1 MWRSSLS
8 GWCNSNPHS
17 LHLVLVD
24 FPFFPKRPM
33 TYDFYELIKRFFI
46 PCSLAIKNITVLGSG
61 VMGHGIAQVSATAGY
76 NVVLRDIKQEFLD
89 KAMEKIKWSLDKL
102 VTKEKISSEE
112 GATIFSRITPIV
124 DLNDAVK
131 DAELVIEVVPEIM
144 DLKKQVYA
152 ELDKVA
158 KPEVVFAS
166 NTSTLPIT
174 EIANTTS
181 RPDKFIGIHF
191 FNPPQL
197 MKLVEVIPGEKTSQE
212 ITNLTQEFVKSVNK
226 QAVLCRKD
234 VPGFI
239 INRLFIPMVHEACY
253 LQDRTGSTL
262 EEIDSAVK
270 FKLGFPMGIFELA
283 DFTGMDVIHKA
294 TVEMHLRDKKVITPH
309 KTIEKMFDEKKL
321 GQKSGEGYY
330 KYSDDKYERVELS
343 EELAQKCNP
352 IQLVANVLNNAAW
365 LITNGASDIEEIEMA
380 ARLGLGLRKPLF
392 ETAKEVGIKNIVDE
406 LNNLAQIHG
415 EFYKPDPLLESMV

>member
-1 MWRSSLS
+1 MWNDLLKVIKDAGFASS
-8 GWCNSNPHS
+8 
-17 LHLVLVD
+17 
-24 FPFFPKRPM
+24 M
-33 TYDFYELIKRFFI
+33 
-46 PCSLAIKNITVLGSG
+46 AIKNITVLGSG

-76 NVVLRDIKQEFLD
+76 NIVLRDIKQEFLD

-102 VTKEKISSEE
+102 VSKEKISKEE
-112 GATIFSRITPIV
+112 GDAIFARIKPVV
-124 DLNDAVK
+124 DLTEAVK

-152 ELDKVA
+152 ELDKAAGPDVI
-158 KPEVVFAS
+158 FAS

-181 RPDKFIGIHF
+181 RPEKFIGIHF

-197 MKLVEVIPGEKTSQE
+197 MKLVEVIPGEKTAQE
-212 ITNLTQEFVKSVNK
+212 ITELTQSYVKSVNK

-239 INRLFIPMVHEACY
+239 INRLFIPMVHEACFVK
-253 LQDRTGSTL
+253 DRTGATL

-294 TVEMHLRDKKVITPH
+294 TVEMHLRDKKVINPH
-309 KTIEKMFDEKKL
+309 KLVEKMFNEKKL

-330 KYSDDKYERVELS
+330 RYSDDKYERVALS
-343 EELAQKCNP
+343 EELAEKCNP

-365 LITNGASDIEEIEMA
+365 LVTNGASDIDEIEKA
-380 ARLGLGLRKPLF
+380 AQLGLGLKKPLF
-392 ETAKEVGIKNIVDE
+392 ETAREIGIKKIVDE
-406 LNNLAQIHG
+406 LNKLAEEHG
-415 EFYKPDPLLESMV
+415 EFYRPDPLLTSMQ

>member
-1 MWRSSLS
+1 MIISDDFEP
-8 GWCNSNPHS
+8 SNTLKSKHGF
-17 LHLVLVD
+17 LKNMKV
-24 FPFFPKRPM
+24 
-33 TYDFYELIKRFFI
+33 
-46 PCSLAIKNITVLGSG
+46 KNITVLGSG

-76 NVVLRDIKQEFLD
+76 NVVLRDIKKEFLD

-102 VTKEKISSEE
+102 VSKEKISKEE
-112 GATIFSRITPIV
+112 GDSIFSRITPIV
-124 DLNDAVK
+124 DLSDAVK
-131 DAELVIEVVPEIM
+131 DAELIIEVVPEIM
-144 DLKKQVYA
+144 DLKKKVYE

-158 KPEVVFAS
+158 APEVIFAS

-181 RPDKFIGIHF
+181 RPEKFIGIHF

-212 ITNLTQEFVKSVNK
+212 VTDLTLEYVNSVNK
-226 QAVLCRKD
+226 VAVVCRKD

-239 INRLFIPMVHEACY
+239 INRLFIPMVHEACF
-253 LQDRTGSTL
+253 LKDRTGATL

-294 TVEMHLRDKKVITPH
+294 TTEMYLRDKKVINPH
-309 KTIEKMFDEKKL
+309 PLVEKMFDDKKL

-330 KYSDDKYERVELS
+330 KYSDDKYERVSLS
-343 EELAQKCNP
+343 EELAAKCNP
-352 IQLVANVLNNAAW
+352 IQIVANILNNAAW
-365 LITNGASDIEEIEMA
+365 LISNGASDIEEIEKA
-380 ARLGLGLRKPLF
+380 AKLGLGLKKPLF
-392 ETAKEVGIKNIVDE
+392 ETAKEIGIGKIVEE
-406 LNNLAQIHG
+406 LNKLANEHG
-415 EFYKPDPLLESMV
+415 EFYKPDPLLVSMQ

>member
-1 MWRSSLS
+1 
-8 GWCNSNPHS
+8 
-17 LHLVLVD
+17 
-24 FPFFPKRPM
+24 M
-33 TYDFYELIKRFFI
+33 TV
-46 PCSLAIKNITVLGSG
+46 KNITVLGSG

-102 VTKEKISSEE
+102 VSKEKISKEE
-112 GATIFSRITPIV
+112 GDSIFSRITPIV
-124 DLNDAVK
+124 DLNEAVK
-131 DAELVIEVVPEIM
+131 NAELVIEVVPEIM
-144 DLKKQVYA
+144 DLKKSVYA
-152 ELDKVA
+152 ELDKA
-158 KPEVVFAS
+158 ANPEVVFAS

-181 RPDKFIGIHF
+181 RPEKFIGIHF

-212 ITNLTQEFVKSVNK
+212 ITDLTLEYVKSVNK
-226 QAVLCRKD
+226 QAVVCRKD

-253 LQDRTGSTL
+253 AQDRTNSTL

-294 TVEMHLRDKKVITPH
+294 TVEMHLRDKKVINPH
-309 KTIEKMFDEKKL
+309 PTVEKMFDEKKL

-330 KYSDDKYERVELS
+330 KYSDDKYERVALS
-343 EELAQKCNP
+343 EELAEKFNP
-352 IQLVANVLNNAAW
+352 IQLVANSLNNAAW
-365 LITNGASDIEEIEMA
+365 LITNGASDIGEIEKA
-380 ARLGLGLRKPLF
+380 ARLGLGLKKPLF
-392 ETAKEVGIKNIVDE
+392 ETAKEIGIKNIVDE
-406 LNNLAQIHG
+406 LNNLAKEHG
-415 EFYKPDPLLESMV
+415 EFYKPDPLLISMQ

>member
-1 MWRSSLS
+1 ML
-8 GWCNSNPHS
+8 N
-17 LHLVLVD
+17 
-24 FPFFPKRPM
+24 
-33 TYDFYELIKRFFI
+33 
-46 PCSLAIKNITVLGSG
+46 IKNITVLGSG

-89 KAMEKIKWSLDKL
+89 KAMEKIRWSLDKL
-102 VTKEKISSEE
+102 VTKEKISKEE
-112 GATIFSRITPIV
+112 GDAIFSRITPIV

-131 DAELVIEVVPEIM
+131 DSEMVIEVVPEIM
-144 DLKKQVYA
+144 DLKKKVYA
-152 ELDKVA
+152 ELDKA
-158 KPEVVFAS
+158 ANPEVIFAS

-212 ITNLTQEFVKSVNK
+212 ITALTQEFVKSVNK

-253 LQDRTGSTL
+253 LQDRTGATL

-294 TVEMHLRDKKVITPH
+294 TIEMHLRDKKVINPH
-309 KTIEKMFDEKKL
+309 KTVEKMFDEKKL

-330 KYSDDKYERVELS
+330 KYSDDKYERIELS

-365 LITNGASDIEEIEMA
+365 LITNGASDVEEIEKA
-380 ARLGLGLRKPLF
+380 AKLGLGLRKPLF
-392 ETAKEVGIKNIVDE
+392 ETAKEIGIQNIVSE
-406 LNNLAQIHG
+406 LNKLAQENG
-415 EFYKPDPLLESMV
+415 EFYKPDPLLESMI

>member
-1 MWRSSLS
+1 M
-8 GWCNSNPHS
+8 
-17 LHLVLVD
+17 LV
-24 FPFFPKRPM
+24 
-33 TYDFYELIKRFFI
+33 
-46 PCSLAIKNITVLGSG
+46 KNITVLGSG

-102 VTKEKISSEE
+102 VSKEKISKDE
-112 GATIFSRITPIV
+112 GDSIFARITPIV
-124 DLNDAVK
+124 DLNEAVK
-131 DAELVIEVVPEIM
+131 NAELVIEVVPEIM
-144 DLKKQVYA
+144 DLKKSVYA
-152 ELDKVA
+152 ELDKA
-158 KPEVVFAS
+158 AGPEVIFAS

-181 RPDKFIGIHF
+181 RPEKFIGIHF

-197 MKLVEVIPGEKTSQE
+197 MKLVEVIPGEKTGQE
-212 ITNLTQEFVKSVNK
+212 ITELTQEFVKSVNK

-239 INRLFIPMVHEACY
+239 INRLFIPMVHEACFA
-253 LQDRTGSTL
+253 QDRTNATL

-294 TVEMHLRDKKVITPH
+294 TTEMHLRDKKVINPH
-309 KTIEKMFDEKKL
+309 PTVEKMFDEKKL

-330 KYSDDKYERVELS
+330 KYSDDKYERVTLS
-343 EELAQKCNP
+343 EELAQKFNP
-352 IQLVANVLNNAAW
+352 IQLVANIVNNAAW
-365 LITNGASDIEEIEMA
+365 LITNGASDIEEIEKA
-380 ARLGLGLRKPLF
+380 AQLGLGLKKPLF
-392 ETAKEVGIKNIVDE
+392 ETAKEIGIKNIVDE
-406 LNNLAQIHG
+406 LNKLAEKHG
-415 EFYKPDPLLESMV
+415 EFYKPDPLLISMQ

>member
-1 MWRSSLS
+1 M
-8 GWCNSNPHS
+8 
-17 LHLVLVD
+17 LV
-24 FPFFPKRPM
+24 
-33 TYDFYELIKRFFI
+33 
-46 PCSLAIKNITVLGSG
+46 KNITVLGSG

-102 VTKEKISSEE
+102 VSKEKISKDE
-112 GATIFSRITPIV
+112 GDSIFARITPIV
-124 DLNDAVK
+124 DLNEAVK
-131 DAELVIEVVPEIM
+131 NAELVIEVVPEIM
-144 DLKKQVYA
+144 DLKKSVYA
-152 ELDKVA
+152 ELDKA
-158 KPEVVFAS
+158 AGPEVIFAS

-181 RPDKFIGIHF
+181 RPEKFIGIHF

-197 MKLVEVIPGEKTSQE
+197 MKLVEVIPGEKTGQE
-212 ITNLTQEFVKSVNK
+212 ITELTQEFVKSVNK

-239 INRLFIPMVHEACY
+239 INRLFIPMVHEACFA
-253 LQDRTGSTL
+253 QDRTNATL

-294 TVEMHLRDKKVITPH
+294 TTEMHLRDKKVINPH
-309 KTIEKMFDEKKL
+309 PTVEKMFDEKKL

-330 KYSDDKYERVELS
+330 KYSDDKYERVTLS
-343 EELAQKCNP
+343 EELAQKFNP
-352 IQLVANVLNNAAW
+352 IQLVANIVNNAAW
-365 LITNGASDIEEIEMA
+365 LITNGASDIEEIEKA
-380 ARLGLGLRKPLF
+380 AKLGLGLKKPLF
-392 ETAKEVGIKNIVDE
+392 ETAKEIGIKNIVDE
-406 LNNLAQIHG
+406 LNKLAEKHG
-415 EFYKPDPLLESMV
+415 EFYKPDPLLISMQ